1 MKNALATAF
10 LALIKQ
16 FGWLMLLFAFSR
28 LIFMFVYSGLIAHTS
43 AGMPEV
49 GAAFVYAIHLD
60 VATACYFLA
69 LPFMALTLWLITGRK
84 WIKSFLII
92 YSGFISL
99 VTGLLLG
106 GELGLY
112 GEWKTKINY
121 KALMYLKQPAE
132 VFNSIA
138 TWEFILWL
146 LVVVIFVAFTVEVYR
161 RWFAIQQPSDR
172 RHWWHAP
179 VFVLAVPPFLVLG
192 ARGGI
197 QEIPINQSASYYS
210 SHGVLNAAAVNTTF
224 NLYISVFENRK
235 FLDKNPYAFMP
246 GEVAAKIV
254 DRIFHPPSDS
264 TIEIITVRRPNVVVL
279 ILESWSADL
288 IQSLGGEPGITP
300 EFALLEKQGVLFT
313 KTFAGGARSEQGM
326 AAIFSGFPPHP
337 YTSITVQPDKYS
349 HLPSWPLEMKNA
361 GYHSSFYFGGQL
373 IYGNIKSYMMFTGFE
388 KIVEMDGFDK
398 KLPRGKL
405 GIHDQYTLDRLMNDL
420 DSEKQPFFASL
431 FTLSSHSPYDQPM
444 DEKLQWGGSERQYIN
459 SAYYTDWC
467 LGRFFKEAST
477 KPWYSNTLFVL
488 VADHSHNSYR
498 NHDPKSF
505 EYNRIP
511 MLWLG
516 EVVKPEWRGRKVEKL
531 VSQTDLASTLL
542 RQLGL
547 SDEPFF
553 WSRNVLNSHYE
564 EAAYHV
570 TDEGVLGWKRPDGFF
585 IEDMSFRKIYQEK
598 LPPTQADTIRTEG
611 YAFLQV
617 LFQQYLD
624 F

>member
-1 MKNALATAF
+1 MKNALATA
-10 LALIKQ
+10 LLVLLKQ
-16 FGWLMLLFAFSR
+16 FVWLMFLFAFSR
-28 LIFMFVYSGLIAHTS
+28 LVFMIVYSGLIAHTS
-43 AGMPEV
+43 AGMTEV
-49 GAAFVYAIHLD
+49 VAAFVYALHLD
-60 VATACYFLA
+60 VATACYFLF
-69 LPFMALTLWLITGRK
+69 LPFLAMVLWLITGGG
-84 WIKSFLII
+84 WIRRFLIF

-99 VTGLLLG
+99 VIGLLLG

-121 KALMYLKQPAE
+121 KALMYLRQPTE
-132 VFNSIA
+132 VFNSIS
-138 TWEFILWL
+138 TLEFILWL
-146 LVVVIFVAFTVEVYR
+146 SVIGIFVALVMYAYT
-161 RWFAIQQPSDR
+161 RWFGFYHTAGR
-172 RHWWHAP
+172 RYWWQIP
-179 VFVLAVPPFLVLG
+179 VFVLLVPPFLVLG

-210 SHGVLNAAAVNTTF
+210 SHGVLNAAAVNTSF

-235 FLDKNPYAFMP
+235 FLDKNPYTFMP
-246 GEVAAKIV
+246 RHEAEKVV
-254 DRIFHPPSDS
+254 DRIFHPAVDS
-264 TIEIITVRRPNVVVL
+264 TLYVVSSTRPNVVVI

-288 IQSLGGEPGITP
+288 IHSLGGEPGITP
-300 EFALLEKQGVLFT
+300 EFERLEQQGILFT
-313 KTFAGGARSEQGM
+313 GAYAGGARSEQGM

-349 HLPSWPLEMKNA
+349 HLPSWPLVMKKA
-361 GYHSSFYFGGQL
+361 GYHTSFYFGGQL

-405 GIHDQYTLDRLMNDL
+405 GIHDQYTLDRLLDDL
-420 DSEKQPFFASL
+420 DNEKQPFFASL

-444 DEKLQWGGSERQYIN
+444 EEKLQWGGNERNYIN

-467 LGRFFKEAST
+467 LGRFFREAAT

-488 VADHSHNSYR
+488 LADHSHNSYR

-516 EVVKPEWRGRKVEKL
+516 PVVKPEWRGRKVEKL
-531 VSQTDLASTLL
+531 VSQTDLASSV
-542 RQLGL
+542 L
-547 SDEPFF
+547 SQIDLSNKAFF
-553 WSRNVLNSHYE
+553 WSRNVMNSNYD

-570 TDEGVLGWKRPDGFF
+570 TDEGVLGWKRPEGFF
-585 IEDMSFRKIYQEK
+585 VEDMAFRRTFQEE
-598 LPPTQADTIRTEG
+598 LPPADADTIKKEG